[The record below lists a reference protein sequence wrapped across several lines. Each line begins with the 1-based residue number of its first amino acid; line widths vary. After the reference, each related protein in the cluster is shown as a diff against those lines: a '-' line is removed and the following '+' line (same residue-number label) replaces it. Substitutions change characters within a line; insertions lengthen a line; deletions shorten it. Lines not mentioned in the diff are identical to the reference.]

1 MLKWIK
7 NLTYKIENRAANAG
21 LLYRIARRYYASVI
35 EKEAVLANITST
47 DHVLCIGGGMC
58 PFTAILFHEIT
69 GAKVT
74 VIDNNLLCIPKAQQV
89 VERLGIG
96 ESVKVLCE
104 HGGCSELDYSQF
116 SVIHLAL
123 QVSPIEQVFSQVEQL
138 ALPGTRLL
146 MRRPKKHLEN
156 MYCRLSYSELTYNPY
171 TTHKSRNIGST
182 LLYTKQAEATGAFV

>member
-7 NLTYKIENRAANAG
+7 ELTYKIEDRAANAG
-21 LLYRIARRYYASVI
+21 LLYRIARRYYANVI
-35 EKEAVLANITST
+35 EKESVLANITSA

-58 PFTAILFHEIT
+58 PFTAILFHQVT

-89 VERLGIG
+89 IARLGIG
-96 ESVKVLCE
+96 ESVKVLYKD
-104 HGGCSELDYSQF
+104 GGCSELDYSQY

-123 QVSPIEQVFSQVEQL
+123 QVSPIEQVFSHVKQH

-146 MRRPKKHLEN
+146 MRRPKIYLDN
-156 MYCRLSYSELTYNPY
+156 MYCRLSHNELSHRPY
-171 TTHKSRNIGST
+171 ITHKSRNIGST
-182 LLYTKQAEATGAFV
+182 LLYTKQMEVAGAFA